1 MSTLKRKLK
10 SLELY
15 RRKSYS
21 DIVDVFPAL
30 LSLRHLVLCMHG
42 YRWMHLKCK
51 QFRYNI
57 PREVIYELMRL
68 LDPNGV
74 QKRTR
79 GRLVRRQYQNPD
91 LKFVWDIDA
100 YDKLKPYSIAISGC
114 IDGYS
119 RYVIWLEAVTM
130 NSDPRGECYMTHCP
144 LPFYLFHRNAIL
156 DTI

>member
-1 MSTLKRKLK
+1 
-10 SLELY
+10 
-15 RRKSYS
+15 
-21 DIVDVFPAL
+21 
-30 LSLRHLVLCMHG
+30 
-42 YRWMHLKCK
+42 
-51 QFRYNI
+51 
-57 PREVIYELMRL
+57 MRL

-91 LKFVWDIDA
+91 LKFVWHIDA

-130 NSDPRGECYMTHCP
+130 NSDPRGDTLPTP
-144 LPFYLFHRNAIL
+144 LLFSSSKCNTGYHIDSIYYTDKINHRSIKLNH
-156 DTI
+156 

>member
-79 GRLVRRQYQNPD
+79 GRLVRDSSDDNTKTRILN
-91 LKFVWDIDA
+91 L
-100 YDKLKPYSIAISGC
+100 SGT
-114 IDGYS
+114 
-119 RYVIWLEAVTM
+119 LM
-130 NSDPRGECYMTHCP
+130 
-144 LPFYLFHRNAIL
+144 L
-156 DTI
+156 TIN